1 MSHTENNENQNSES
15 VVGTDSR
22 KSKVVSK
29 GGSKQVIS
37 IVVITIVIVLIL
49 TLMFMGGKKPTKPVQ
64 QSDSLSDQSQS
75 MVLEQNEERLAKLRN
90 KTPPK
95 PEMPISQLMQADQ
108 QPKEDKALIE
118 RQNAPTQMY
127 SAKLESIPGST
138 NSKNNVN
145 ALSSDNAFSQFANH
159 QSDTVS
165 VVTGKRIAHPN
176 FTIAEGDFIHAVL
189 ETAINSDLPGMVRAV
204 VTEPVYAYT
213 GEKVIIPAGSR
224 LVGQYDSRSSNGLSS
239 SRIFVMWNR
248 VITPQG
254 VSIMI
259 NSPGSDSLGRSG
271 QAADSVNRHFFRMFG
286 TASLLSVIGAVAST
300 SGVSSYDQPNSAN
313 QYQQAVGEAFQ
324 QSAQNAMSRNLNI
337 KPTLHVH
344 QGNAIN
350 VFVARD
356 LDLYTVL
363 SQDG

>member
-1 MSHTENNENQNSES
+1 MSYTDSNDSQNSES
-15 VVGTDSR
+15 TVGTKSR

-29 GGSKQVIS
+29 NGSKQVIS
-37 IVVITIVIVLIL
+37 IAVLVLVIVLIL
-49 TLMFMGGKKPTKPVQ
+49 LLMFMGGKKPNN
-64 QSDSLSDQSQS
+64 QSQPNMQPENS
-75 MVLEQNEERLAKLRN
+75 NQSAILEQNEERLAKLRDQTKN
-90 KTPPK
+90 PEPP
-95 PEMPISQLMQADQ
+95 IAQLIHVEQN
-108 QPKEDKALIE
+108 PKEDKDLLA

-127 SAKLESIPGST
+127 TANVSNIPGAM
-138 NSKNNVN
+138 NSKTNTST
-145 ALSSDNAFSQFANH
+145 LSSDNEFSQFANT
-159 QSDTVS
+159 QSNAVS
-165 VVTGKRIAHPN
+165 VVTGKRIAHPA

-213 GEKVIIPAGSR
+213 GENVIIPAGSR

-239 SRIFVMWNR
+239 SRVFVMWNR

-254 VSIMI
+254 ISIMI
-259 NSPGSDSLGRSG
+259 NSPSTDPMGRSG
-271 QAADSVNRHFFRMFG
+271 QGADSVNRHFFRMFG

-356 LDLYTVL
+356 LDLYAVL
-363 SQDG
+363 DQGA

>member
-1 MSHTENNENQNSES
+1 MSHTDNNDNQSSES
-15 VVGTDSR
+15 AVGTASR
-22 KSKVVSK
+22 TSKVVSK
-29 GGSKQVIS
+29 SGSKQVIS
-37 IVVITIVIVLIL
+37 IAVLVLVISLIL
-49 TLMFMGGKKPTKPVQ
+49 LLMFMGGKKRAKPTQTSVQ
-64 QSDSLSDQSQS
+64 LENTNQS
-75 MVLEQNEERLAKLRN
+75 MILKENEARLAKLRN
-90 KTPPK
+90 QPANN
-95 PEMPISQLMQADQ
+95 ELPIRQLLHVDQ
-108 QPKEDKALIE
+108 KPKEDKALLA

-127 SAKLESIPGST
+127 TANVSNILGT
-138 NSKNNVN
+138 MNSKTNTS
-145 ALSSDNAFSQFANH
+145 ALSSDNAFSQFANN
-159 QSDTVS
+159 QSNAVS
-165 VVTGKRIAHPN
+165 VVTGKRIAHPA

-213 GEKVIIPAGSR
+213 GESVIIPAGSR

-239 SRIFVMWNR
+239 SRVFVMWNR

-259 NSPGSDSLGRSG
+259 NSPGVDSLGRAG
-271 QAADSVNRHFFRMFG
+271 QGADSVNRHFFRMFG

-324 QSAQNAMSRNLNI
+324 QAAQNAMSRNLNI

-356 LDLYTVL
+356 LDLYAVL
-363 SQDG
+363 GQGA